1 MVRAA
6 LEDKEKNSKDI
17 GSALH
22 FIKVIIVY
30 NLIALKTSRD
40 ERYFEIMMMMM
51 MYNFGIGPNNCA
63 ACAMTK
69 LADHVWNPP

>member
-6 LEDKEKNSKDI
+6 LEDKEKKSVAI
-17 GSALH
+17 GFVLH

-40 ERYFEIMMMMM
+40 EIF
-51 MYNFGIGPNNCA
+51 
-63 ACAMTK
+63 
-69 LADHVWNPP
+69 